1 MAKVRAPSQP
11 GEILLKE
18 YLEPAGVSIGDFA
31 KHIGLTEK
39 VLTNFIESKTK
50 INMDKAYR
58 LAKATGTPVE
68 FWLNLQQ
75 AVDVHAAKSDKELAE
90 VVRGIKK
97 FKFPAKAA

>member
-1 MAKVRAPSQP
+1 MAKVRAPSHP

-18 YLEPAGVSIGDFA
+18 YLEPAGIYVGDFA

-39 VLTNFIESKTK
+39 VLVNFIVGKTK

-58 LAKATGTPVE
+58 LAKATGSSVE

-75 AVDVHAAKSDKELAE
+75 AVDVHAAKGDKELAA